1 MSKHNLIGL
10 WHEKKRPL
18 VLDGANGC
26 ILQAK
31 VKTHDLLWSSGLN
44 MEDPESV
51 IALHKQYIDSG
62 AEIITTNTFRTNPH
76 FYHKYKLKYSLREF
90 VTAGVNLAK
99 FARGDKS
106 ILIAGSNPPAED
118 CYQVK
123 RTLSLNELENNHL
136 SHINLLF
143 ESGVDFILN
152 ETQSHFDELKII
164 CRHCSG
170 NNIPFVISLFVT
182 DKLRILSGESIKE
195 VLDYLLPFNP
205 TAIAFNCFHPETYK
219 KLLEVIAPDMNTGF
233 YFNCGSAEFTGEAV
247 ECRISPDE
255 YIEQIKDFI
264 AEKTVFVGSCCGS
277 NPAHTQKIRAY
288 LDEKN

>member
-1 MSKHNLIGL
+1 MSKQDLLSL
-10 WHEKKRPL
+10 WQEKKRPL

-26 ILQAK
+26 ILQEK
-31 VKTHDLLWSSGLN
+31 VKRHNLLWSSGLN

-51 IALHKQYIDSG
+51 ISLHREYINSG

-90 VTAGVNLAK
+90 VSVGVNLAK
-99 FARGDKS
+99 FARGENN

-118 CYQVK
+118 CYQAK
-123 RTLSLNELENNHL
+123 RTLSFSELEGNHL

-170 NNIPFVISLFVT
+170 NKIPFVISLFIT
-182 DKLRILSGESIKE
+182 ENLQILSGESVKE
-195 VLDYLLPFNP
+195 IVEYLIPFNP
-205 TAIAFNCFHPETYK
+205 FVIAFNCFHPSTYK
-219 KLLEVIAPDMNTGF
+219 RLIEVLPPDINTGF
-233 YFNCGSAEFTGEAV
+233 YFNCGSTEFTNTAV
-247 ECRISPDE
+247 ECHISPDE
-255 YIEQIKDFI
+255 YISLIKDFI
-264 AEKTVFVGSCCGS
+264 ADRTVFIGSCCGS
-277 NPAHTQKIRAY
+277 NPTHTQKIRAY